1 MKAKHLALTLSL
13 LLSAPLA
20 HSAWQI
26 LLREGS
32 KRVEVEADRVVLSEA
47 GKPQLWSR
55 LVLASP
61 ATDPATGKQFVTVE
75 MLSRFDC
82 SNRGVATLE
91 RVLLDEYD
99 RVIRNE
105 RVAAAADMP
114 IPAGAVDEKLYGV
127 ACKLSPE
134 AVLRS
139 RAPAE
144 ALAQVS
150 RADLRSGMTGQG
162 GRIVPVNDSHAAPEK
177 PAGGDKIQL
186 PIKKTL
192 NPEIVPPVKKG
203 LVNPEQIPEQ
213 KRSVDLGVKAEN
225 KADNKS
231 LERVAEKLTE
241 KAEKS
246 TPLRSPEQE
255 YRPSKPKPKPKPK
268 PKAHPAPAKH
278 DDHGSATATAPAAAH
293 GVAGHAH
300 WSYEGETGP
309 ANWGKLSPAN
319 VACDW
324 GTRQSPID
332 IRDGVKVDLPE
343 IKFDYRPSLFSIVDN
358 GHTVQVNYGDA
369 SSSLTVQGRRYDL
382 VQFHF
387 HKPSEERINGRVY
400 DMVAH
405 LVHKDDEGHLAVVA
419 VLMERGTENPFI
431 QTLWNNLPLE
441 PNAVVQPPDLAV
453 DLTAFLPENR
463 SYFTYMGSLTTP
475 PCTEG
480 VLWMVMKNPVKISQE
495 QINIFARLYR
505 NNARPIQK
513 TLGRL
518 VKESR

>member
-1 MKAKHLALTLSL
+1 MKIKHLALTLSL
-13 LLSAPLA
+13 ILSAPLA
-20 HSAWQI
+20 HAAWQT

-32 KRVEVEADRVVLSEA
+32 KRVEVEADRVVLAEA

-55 LVLASP
+55 LVLATP
-61 ATDPATGKQFVTVE
+61 ATDPATSKAFVTVE

-82 SNRGVATLE
+82 TSRAVATLE

-105 RVAAAADMP
+105 RVAGAADMA
-114 IPAGAVDEKLYGV
+114 IPPGAIDEKLFGV
-127 ACKLSPE
+127 ACKLTPE
-134 AVLRS
+134 AVVRS
-139 RAPAE
+139 RTPME
-144 ALAQVS
+144 AQAQLG
-150 RADLRSGMTGQG
+150 RADLRSGMA
-162 GRIVPVNDSHAAPEK
+162 GRIVTVNDAHGAAEK
-177 PAGGDKIQL
+177 PAAPDKIQL

-213 KRSVDLGVKAEN
+213 KRAVDLGVKADS
-225 KADNKS
+225 KAERKS

-241 KAEKS
+241 HSEKS
-246 TPLRSPEQE
+246 TPLRTPEQE
-255 YRPSKPKPKPKPK
+255 YRPAKPKPKHKPK
-268 PKAHPAPAKH
+268 PKAHAASVKH
-278 DDHGSATATAPAAAH
+278 DDHGSATAPAAAAH
-293 GVAGHAH
+293 GAAGHAH

-358 GHTVQVNYGDA
+358 GHTIQVNYGDG
-369 SSSLTVQGRRYDL
+369 SSSLTVQGKRYDL

-419 VLMERGTENPFI
+419 VLMERGSENPFI

-441 PNAVVQPPDLAV
+441 ANAVVQPPDLSV
-453 DLTAFLPENR
+453 DLTSFLPENR
-463 SYFTYMGSLTTP
+463 SYFTYIGSLTTP
-475 PCTEG
+475 PCSEG